1 MLSFV
6 SVFVIL
12 PFLDFQS
19 GSKGTFLPFITT
31 LVLKLSAENM
41 ETNSV
46 LSHVCV
52 ACIAVLS
59 YVLYSSDFTTNT
71 LIYSVVTKSRT

>member
-1 MLSFV
+1 MSLV
-6 SVFVIL
+6 SICVIMA
-12 PFLDFQS
+12 FLYFQS
-19 GSKGTFLPFITT
+19 GSKGTFLPFITS

-52 ACIAVLS
+52 ACVAVLS
-59 YVLYSSDFTTNT
+59 HVLYSSDFTTDT
-71 LIYSVVTKSRT
+71 LIYSAVTKSRT